1 VTRKIVSGFAAAALL
16 TLLVA
21 PQAQAATLTYKFYGG
36 GTGYTGSFSGAG
48 TVYNQTTG
56 LPMDTAQAG
65 SSADL
70 KPSDADYVAS
80 TIVFGGGSRPT
91 LAATAGS
98 NLAWLDAA
106 PNFGGLGVATSSTN
120 FGDDQINGSEI
131 LRLQFGSVVTLSG
144 IATLFDGGH
153 CCFGLNGSGVEY
165 KHNVNQ
171 VQAGNIFQIAIGDGG
186 AFQDVTFGAA
196 NTGALLALNLTGD
209 VFRFRQKAGQ
219 PEFYISALT
228 AVPIPGAAALFVTG
242 LAGVGYLGRRR
253 KAAAA
258 T

>member
-1 VTRKIVSGFAAAALL
+1 VTRKTISGVAAAALFA
-16 TLLVA
+16 LLAA
-21 PQAQAATLTYKFYGG
+21 PQADAATYTYKFYGG

-48 TVYNQTTG
+48 TVYSQTTG
-56 LPMDTAQAG
+56 LPIDTAQAG
-65 SSADL
+65 SSTDL
-70 KPSDADYVAS
+70 KSDADYVAS

-91 LAATAGS
+91 LTATAGS
-98 NLAWLDAA
+98 NLAWLDAT
-106 PNFGGLGVATSSTN
+106 PTFGGLGVATSSTS

-131 LRLQFGSVVTLSG
+131 LRLQFGSVVTLTG
-144 IATLFDGGH
+144 IATLFDRQH

-165 KHNVNQ
+165 KHDVNQ
-171 VQAGNIFQIAIGDGG
+171 VQAGNVFQIAIGDGG
-186 AFQDVTFGAA
+186 TFQDVTFGAA

-209 VFRFRQKAGQ
+209 VFRFRQKTGQ

-258 T
+258 A